1 MYRAALQMK
10 CAKEFSK
17 ENIPESIMCCK
28 DAFMMNSNVI
38 FSNMDLLLCIEQLKY
53 CNWNEILTVYRT
65 RFVFRESLV

>member
-38 FSNMDLLLCIEQLKY
+38 FSNMDLLLCIEQLK
-53 CNWNEILTVYRT
+53 
-65 RFVFRESLV
+65 